1 MVLMLNRRP
10 PPSLVLALSLMAT
23 SLSATAAA
31 QALGQD
37 LPRRKAPATREQV
50 REAVNAHRAAEQEQ
64 IQRDEAIA
72 GRRMTPAERAE
83 LREQLRQ
90 GWAQRAVPV
99 SAVQP
104 MEPAATATQQKAG
117 WSWRSIFFWSR
128 TSPP

>member
-1 MVLMLNRRP
+1 MLNRLP

-23 SLSATAAA
+23 SLSAAAAA

-37 LPRRKAPATREQV
+37 SPRRKAPATREQV

-64 IQRDEAIA
+64 IQRDEALT

-90 GWAQRAVPV
+90 EWAQRAVPV
-99 SAVQP
+99 SAVQGV
-104 MEPAATATQQKAG
+104 EPSAQANHQKAG
-117 WSWRSIFFWSR
+117 WSWRSIFFWNRMSQ
-128 TSPP
+128 P